1 MTKQSGK
8 IILTIMLAV
17 LILHLY
23 KEAAEAIPVFSRK
36 YKTSCSTCHIA
47 FPKLNPFGEAFRRNG
62 YQIPEFDERYVKE
75 KPVNLGAPAWKDAW
89 PDGIWPGELPLI
101 PPLSLAG
108 DFLYHYSEDSEV
120 KHDFIFPDEVELLSA
135 GTLDRDISFFGSMA
149 LIEDGNDFGGVERFF
164 IRFGSLFN
172 SGSAGHLASITIGQF
187 EPAYVPA
194 SNRRRLTHT
203 AYLSNTFEAGENN
216 FHFGDQRGIEINGIM
231 MSRFDYAIGIVN
243 GNGTGRMSSSTG
255 SLDNNSKKDIY
266 LKAGYKFGGIGLDGS
281 GIKEGEWLH
290 GDWKESSVY
299 IGAFGYYGENR
310 VDPSLKLDDRF
321 YRYGLNF
328 SISYEDVNLF
338 GAVFAGNHDNPGGD
352 FKKRDVLS
360 YFAEADI
367 SIYPWLIGVLR
378 YGMADTDYGRR
389 EDEAVAGLVALV
401 RANIKLIIEGKI
413 DTVGGDNDNGFIK
426 LEFAI

>member
-23 KEAAEAIPVFSRK
+23 KEAAEAIPVFARK

-47 FPKLNPFGEAFRRNG
+47 FPKLNPFGEVFRGNG

-108 DFLYHYSEDSEV
+108 NFLYHYSEDSEV
-120 KHDFIFPDEVELLSA
+120 RHDFIFPDEVELLSA
-135 GTLDRDISFFGSMA
+135 GTLDRDISFFGNVA
-149 LIEDGNDFGGVERFF
+149 LIEDGDFGGVERFF
-164 IRFGSLFN
+164 IRFGNLLN

-203 AYLSNTFEAGENN
+203 AYLINTFEAGKNN
-216 FHFGDQRGIEINGIM
+216 FHFGDQR
-231 MSRFDYAIGIVN
+231 
-243 GNGTGRMSSSTG
+243 
-255 SLDNNSKKDIY
+255 DIY

-310 VDPSLKLDDRF
+310 VVSSLKLDDRF

-328 SISYEDVNLF
+328 SISYADVNLF
-338 GAVFAGNHDNPGGD
+338 GAVLAGNHDNPDGD

-367 SIYPWLIGVLR
+367 SIYPWLTGILR

-413 DTVGGDNDNGFIK
+413 DTMGSDNDNGFIK